1 MLFLIRFCAYISA
14 FYQQE
19 YIQKD
24 KDGTLRDDTESRMA
38 SDSDSV
44 RASEDVP
51 QSLPSP
57 VPKSPIQLPSQHMSH
72 TSTDIALAEGR

>member
-1 MLFLIRFCAYISA
+1 MRF

-19 YIQKD
+19 HTQKD
-24 KDGTLRDDTESRMA
+24 KDRTLGDDTESSMA
-38 SDSDSV
+38 SDSV

-72 TSTDIALAEGR
+72 TSTDIASAEGR